1 MQIKIE
7 NRIIGMNQP
16 VFIIAEAGVNHNGS
30 LDLAFELVDAAVESG
45 ADAVKFQSF
54 KTEHIVTP
62 QAPKSTYH
70 IETTGSKQSWFDL
83 LKTQELDRTAHASII
98 DYCRQKNIL
107 FLSTP
112 YDEESAEMLDE
123 MNVPLYKVASTDLN
137 NIPFLRFLARKKRPI
152 IISTGMSTLEEVKIS
167 VDAIKQ
173 EGCHDI
179 VVLQCTSNYPTPL
192 ADTNLR
198 AMVTMA
204 NSLDVLVGYSDH
216 TLDMINAIAS
226 VAMGA
231 VVFEKHFTLDKN
243 LPGPDHR
250 MSIEPDEL
258 QELVA
263 IIRKTELVL
272 GSPEKTITRSEEE
285 NRIKLRKS
293 IVARTDIPSGTRI
306 QAKML
311 TCKRPGDGIS
321 PGEWD
326 NIIGRKA
333 RADIRENE
341 MISHSKLK

>member
-1 MQIKIE
+1 MEIKIE
-7 NRIIGMNQP
+7 NRIIGKNQP

-30 LDLAFELVDAAVESG
+30 LDLAFELVDAAVKSG

-54 KTEHIVTP
+54 KTENIITP

-83 LKTQELDRTAHASII
+83 LKTQELDRTAHASLI
-98 DYCRQKNIL
+98 DYCQQKNIL

-137 NIPFLRFLARKKRPI
+137 NIPFLKFLARKKRPI
-152 IISTGMSTLEEVKIS
+152 ILSTGMSTLAEVKIS
-167 VDAIKQ
+167 VDAIKN
-173 EGCHDI
+173 EACHDV

-192 ADTNLR
+192 AETNLR
-198 AMVTMA
+198 AMATMA

-226 VAMGA
+226 IAMGA
-231 VVFEKHFTLDKN
+231 VVFEKHFTMDRN
-243 LPGPDHR
+243 LAGPDHR

-258 QELVA
+258 QELVDT
-263 IIRKTELVL
+263 IRKTELVL
-272 GSPEKTITRSEEE
+272 GSPEKTVTRSEEE

-293 IVARTDIPSGTRI
+293 IVARTNIPSGTEI
-306 QAKML
+306 KAEML
-311 TCKRPGDGIS
+311 TCKRPGDGIA

-326 NIIGRKA
+326 NIIGREA